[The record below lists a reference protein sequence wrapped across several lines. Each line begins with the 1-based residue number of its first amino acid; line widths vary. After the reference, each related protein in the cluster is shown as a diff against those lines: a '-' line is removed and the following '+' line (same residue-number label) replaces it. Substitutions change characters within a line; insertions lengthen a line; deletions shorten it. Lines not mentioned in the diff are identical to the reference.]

1 MSREANVGCGLRV
14 RIPSTGTDYRSYPT
28 QFTADVD
35 EGTGPVPGEVL
46 VGPHGLDIDL
56 SLLTTPGLCRIQ
68 NRALTGYI
76 LVGINNGTRFYPML
90 ELLPGESYVMR
101 LYRSLGSDFIGS
113 GTGTPT
119 EINQLHIRAHGET
132 EAEVATARVLVE
144 VFGK

>member
-1 MSREANVGCGLRV
+1 MAREATVGCGLRI
-14 RIPSTGTDYRSYPT
+14 RLDNIDYRAYPT
-28 QFTADVD
+28 QFTPDVD

-46 VGPHGLDIDL
+46 VGSHGLDIDL

-76 LVGINNGTRFYPML
+76 IVGINDGSRFYPML

-101 LYRSLGSDFIGS
+101 LYRSIGVEFTGS
-113 GTGTPT
+113 GTGTPSDV
-119 EINQLHIRAHGET
+119 NQLHIRAHGDT
-132 EAEVATARVLVE
+132 EAEVTTARVLVE